1 MAKQF
6 VQSAR
11 IRRHYRIRQK
21 ISGSNLRP
29 RLSIFRSLRHIY
41 VQVIDDS
48 TGQTLASASTIS
60 PEITENKPVQ
70 GKISRAKLVGNL
82 VAQKALQK
90 GIKKV
95 VFDRGGYQY
104 HGRVRALAEAARESG
119 LEF

>member
-6 VQSAR
+6 PQSAR
-11 IRRHYRIRQK
+11 IRRHSRIRKK
-21 ISGSNLRP
+21 INSSTLRP
-29 RLSIFRSLRHIY
+29 RLSVFRSLKNIY

-48 TGQTLASASTIS
+48 TGQTLVSASTVN
-60 PEITENKPVQ
+60 PEISEKMPIQ
-70 GKISRAKLVGNL
+70 GKIDRAKLVGSL

-90 GIKKV
+90 GIKRV
-95 VFDRGGYQY
+95 VFDRGGYKY